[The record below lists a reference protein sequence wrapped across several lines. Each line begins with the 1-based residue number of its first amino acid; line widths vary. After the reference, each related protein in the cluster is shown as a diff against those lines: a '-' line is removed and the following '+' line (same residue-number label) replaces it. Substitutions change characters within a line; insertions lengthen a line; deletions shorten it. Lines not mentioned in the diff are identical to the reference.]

1 MRLYYKK
8 VDTLSGSILIITRYR
23 ESDLS
28 FGLFIHL
35 ETRRTTSLRT
45 RQYLSRAVN
54 SSTFPRNSNRELEP
68 GSPLKGI
75 ESIVETERPV
85 SFLFPVPPP
94 PSLSLPLPDDL
105 SANLSAS
112 ARAPIRVYASK
123 IFMGSVRAN
132 IKVEAHDRKR
142 GLMIIDNSAITSR
155 TRTRFFLSIF
165 SRLTVLIEPRSSR
178 INERLVAFYERA
190 KQFPL
195 PSSFNYVSHRF
206 SSFSRYE
213 NIASKIL
220 SI

>member
-94 PSLSLPLPDDL
+94 LSLSSPPGRFVGEPLRFCTCTDKSL
-105 SANLSAS
+105 CVENL
-112 ARAPIRVYASK
+112 Y
-123 IFMGSVRAN
+123 GVRPREH
-132 IKVEAHDRKR
+132 K
-142 GLMIIDNSAITSR
+142 GGG
-155 TRTRFFLSIF
+155 TRS
-165 SRLTVLIEPRSSR
+165 
-178 INERLVAFYERA
+178 
-190 KQFPL
+190 
-195 PSSFNYVSHRF
+195 
-206 SSFSRYE
+206 
-213 NIASKIL
+213 
-220 SI
+220 